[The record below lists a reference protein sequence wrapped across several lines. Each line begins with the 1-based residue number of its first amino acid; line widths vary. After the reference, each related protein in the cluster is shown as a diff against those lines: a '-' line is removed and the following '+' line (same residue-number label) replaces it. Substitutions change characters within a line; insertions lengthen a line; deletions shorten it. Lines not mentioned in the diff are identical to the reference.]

1 MLFPTVAFAVF
12 FAIVLSAN
20 WILARR
26 PVAWRLFM
34 LAASWFFYGWW
45 DARFVALLAG
55 STLVN
60 QVLARRM
67 AATDDERARRHTLVV
82 AVAANLG
89 VLGFF
94 KYYGFFVG
102 SAEGLLHSFGLQA
115 NLPLLQLVLPVGI
128 SFFTF
133 QALSYVIDVYRRR
146 IETTTLLRFGVYLSF
161 FPQLVAGP
169 IVRASEFLPQLDQP
183 RDPGRVDGAR
193 GFRLIAAGLFK
204 KVVIAD
210 TLATRLVDRVFASP
224 GDFTAPEIL
233 VGVYGYAVQIYCDFS
248 AYSDIAI
255 GCALLM
261 GLRFPDNFDSPYTAR
276 SLQEFW
282 RRWHM
287 TLSRWLR
294 DYLYLPLGGSR
305 QGRGRTYRNLML
317 TMLLGGLWHGASWM
331 FVLWGGLHGAWLAGE
346 RWIRERREAAGRS
359 GLGPGAGSVP
369 DGWGRRLA
377 QRVVI
382 FHFVCLGWILFRS
395 ESMGVVGEI
404 LTRLGTAWG
413 PAEAVTLP
421 VILCIVAG
429 LGTQFVPKDWMLNL
443 DGWFGRMHPV
453 AQGVGLAMVLFAV
466 DVLGA
471 DGVAAFIYFQF

>member
-12 FAIVLSAN
+12 FAVVLTAN
-20 WILARR
+20 WLLARR
-26 PVAWRLFM
+26 PVGWRLFM

-45 DARFVALLAG
+45 DARFVALLAA
-55 STLVN
+55 STVAN
-60 QVLARRM
+60 QLLALRM
-67 AATDDERARRHTLVV
+67 AATDDERARRRTLVA
-82 AVAANLG
+82 AVVANLG

-94 KYYGFFVG
+94 KYCGFFVG
-102 SAEGLLHSFGLQA
+102 SVEGLLHSLGLQA
-115 NLPLLQLVLPVGI
+115 NLPLLQLILPVGI

-133 QALSYVIDVYRRR
+133 QALSYVIDVYRGK
-146 IETTTLLRFGVYLSF
+146 IEPTSMLRFGVYLSF

-169 IVRASEFLPQLDQP
+169 IVRASEFLPQLDEP

-193 GFRLIAAGLFK
+193 GFRLIAGGLFK

-210 TLATRLVDRVFASP
+210 TLAIHLVDKVFAAP
-224 GDFTAPEIL
+224 QDFTSPEIL
-233 VGVYGYAVQIYCDFS
+233 AGVYGYAVQIYCDFS

-261 GLRFPDNFDSPYTAR
+261 GLKFPDNFDSPYVAR
-276 SLQEFW
+276 SLQDFW

-331 FVLWGGLHGAWLAGE
+331 FVLWGGMHGGWLAAE
-346 RWIRERREAAGRS
+346 RWLRERRSAASAS
-359 GLGPGAGSVP
+359 GGQPPAE

-377 QRVVI
+377 QRLVI

-395 ESMGVVGEI
+395 ESMPVVGEI
-404 LTRLGTAWG
+404 LGRLATAWG

-421 VILCIVAG
+421 VVLCITAG
-429 LGTQFVPKDWMLNL
+429 VGVQFVPKGWMSRGE
-443 DGWFGRMHPV
+443 GWFARLHPL
-453 AQGVGLAMVLFAV
+453 AQGGLLGLVLFAV

>member
-12 FAIVLSAN
+12 FAIVLTVGWS
-20 WILARR
+20 LARR

-67 AATDDERARRHTLVV
+67 AALDDPRARRHTLIV

-102 SAEGLLHSFGLQA
+102 SAEGLLHTLGLHA

-146 IETTTLLRFGVYLSF
+146 IEPTTLLRFAVYLSF

-169 IVRASEFLPQLDQP
+169 IVRASEFLPQLDRP
-183 RDPGRVDGAR
+183 RDPGSVDGAR

-210 TLATRLVDRVFASP
+210 TLATQLVDRVFASP
-224 GDFTAPEIL
+224 GDFSAPEIL

-261 GLRFPDNFDSPYTAR
+261 GLRFPDNFDSPYIAR

-294 DYLYLPLGGSR
+294 DYLYVPLGGSR
-305 QGRGRTYRNLML
+305 SGRAKTYRNLMI

-331 FVLWGGLHGAWLAGE
+331 FVIWGGLHGGWLAAE
-346 RWIRERREAAGRS
+346 RWVRERRKAAGR
-359 GLGPGAGSVP
+359 PRDDRAG
-369 DGWGRRLA
+369 WWTRQA
-377 QRVVI
+377 QRLVI

-395 ESMGVVGEI
+395 DSMQTVWEI
-404 LTRLGTAWG
+404 LRRLGTAWG

-421 VILCIVAG
+421 VVLCVTAG
-429 LGTQFVPKDWMLNL
+429 LAVQFTPKPWLRGLEVGFARLNPAL
-443 DGWFGRMHPV
+443 
-453 AQGVGLAMVLFAV
+453 QGAALAVVLLVV
-466 DVLGA
+466 DVLGT

>member
-1 MLFPTVAFAVF
+1 MLFPTIAFAVF
-12 FAIVLSAN
+12 FAIVLTAN
-20 WILARR
+20 WALVRR
-26 PVAWRLFM
+26 PVTWRLFM
-34 LAASWFFYGWW
+34 LGASWFFYGWW
-45 DARFVALLAG
+45 DVRFVALLAG

-60 QVLARRM
+60 QVLARRI
-67 AATDDERARRHTLVV
+67 AASDDDRARRRTLALAVV
-82 AVAANLG
+82 ANLG

-94 KYYGFFVG
+94 KYYGFFVE
-102 SAEGLLHSFGLQA
+102 SAEGLLHGLGLQA

-133 QALSYVIDVYRRR
+133 QALSYVIDVHRRR
-146 IETTTLLRFGVYLSF
+146 IEPTTMLRFGVYLSF

-169 IVRASEFLPQLDQP
+169 IVRASEFLPQLDEP
-183 RDPGRVDGAR
+183 RDPARVDGAR

-210 TLATRLVDRVFASP
+210 TLATHLVDRVFATP
-224 GDFTAPEIL
+224 ADFSAPEIL

-261 GLRFPDNFDSPYTAR
+261 GLRFPDNFDSPYIAR

-294 DYLYLPLGGSR
+294 DYLYVPLGGSR
-305 QGRGRTYRNLML
+305 KGRVRTYRNLGI
-317 TMLLGGLWHGASWM
+317 TMVLGGLWHGASWM
-331 FVLWGGLHGAWLAGE
+331 FVLWGGLHGGWLAAE
-346 RWIRERREAAGRS
+346 RWVRERRATALERAGV
-359 GLGPGAGSVP
+359 GKGDDNGVGWLG
-369 DGWGRRLA
+369 RLA
-377 QRVVI
+377 QRLVI

-395 ESMGVVGEI
+395 DSMGTVGEI
-404 LTRLGTAWG
+404 LRRLGTEWG
-413 PAEAVTLP
+413 AAPAVTLP
-421 VILCIVAG
+421 VMLCIVTG
-429 LGTQFVPKDWMLNL
+429 IGVQFVPKGWMQRLEA
-443 DGWFGRMHPV
+443 GFGTMHPV
-453 AQGVGLAMVLFAV
+453 MQGAALACVLLAV